1 MGSEEHINLMNK
13 MEHAIMD
20 VDIFH
25 VQASIKT
32 GMLRLIV
39 SHGVAALM
47 LLQMASS
54 EAFVLRTTALNSI
67 ATPRSVCTR
76 NLKVCNLKSSLS
88 LHNNGVKILRVPKK
102 SLTATCRLEKEEAME
117 RIMDGVVRK
126 VDQRTSTGFY
136 SSKSGSPLMKAVDAA
151 KVAVHLL
158 TSWVGFGA
166 WLIQTTLQGSGA
178 LMSAALDFQALLL
191 AYISG
196 YPMDEAFRRKVVLA
210 RRRKE
215 DDSMVLPL
223 RSTQR
228 PVGDSPKVMRP
239 ATELKIAREV
249 KVVETAA
256 VPAIAPSPVPAVKEV
271 EVAKEGETLNLVKDI
286 GFLAG
291 YHIKR
296 ISSRVISSF
305 RQQNPFGLQNSSQ
318 NSNVQPQGNPCD
330 WGGAFGRCCYGG
342 DGIKQ
347 LIEKGK

>member
-1 MGSEEHINLMNK
+1 
-13 MEHAIMD
+13 
-20 VDIFH
+20 
-25 VQASIKT
+25 
-32 GMLRLIV
+32 
-39 SHGVAALM
+39 
-47 LLQMASS
+47 
-54 EAFVLRTTALNSI
+54 
-67 ATPRSVCTR
+67 
-76 NLKVCNLKSSLS
+76 
-88 LHNNGVKILRVPKK
+88 
-102 SLTATCRLEKEEAME
+102 
-117 RIMDGVVRK
+117 MDGVVKK
-126 VDQRTSTGFY
+126 VDQRTSIGFY

-228 PVGDSPKVMRP
+228 PVGDSPKVKRP

-249 KVVETAA
+249 KVVETVVAPAMAA
-256 VPAIAPSPVPAVKEV
+256 SPVPAVKEV
-271 EVAKEGETLNLVKDI
+271 EVARQGETLSIVKDI

-305 RQQNPFGLQNSSQ
+305 RQQNPFGLQVIASLFLHSSRRAMEMF
-318 NSNVQPQGNPCD
+318 SC
-330 WGGAFGRCCYGG
+330 
-342 DGIKQ
+342 
-347 LIEKGK
+347 